1 MGDHGVH
8 TRASTQSIGNDQRCS
23 GGRTAEVGIGEG
35 KMIDLTRWRKFALR
49 AGIAGLVLTGIGL
62 FVAPIQFFRSYLWAF
77 LFWFGI
83 ALGCLPLLMLYHLVG
98 GAWGFTIR
106 RIIESGTRTLPVLAV
121 MFIPILFGIPRL
133 YEWSQPDKVAQIQ
146 ALQLKHAYLNIPFW
160 IVRTLF
166 YFAVWLFYAYRLNRM
181 SARQDETSDTALPR
195 WFQRFSGPGLVV
207 YGFTI
212 TFASFDWAMSLE
224 PRWYS
229 TIYGMLWIVSQAL
242 SSLAFA
248 IAMLA
253 LLSDRAPM
261 SHVSVPDS
269 LHDLGNLMLAFVMLW
284 AYLSFAQFLIIWS
297 GNLPEEIAWYL
308 NRMRHGWQWV
318 AAALITFH
326 FFVPFILLLSR
337 FRKRRVQWIA
347 TVAALVLFMRVVD
360 TYWIVTPAF
369 YGDHLTIHWLDIFAL
384 VGISGVWL
392 GV

>member
-1 MGDHGVH
+1 
-8 TRASTQSIGNDQRCS
+8 
-23 GGRTAEVGIGEG
+23 
-35 KMIDLTRWRKFALR
+35 MIDLTRWRNFALR
-49 AGIAGLVLTGIGL
+49 AGIAGLVLTAIGL
-62 FVAPIQFFRSYLWAF
+62 FFSPVQFFRSYLWAF

-106 RIIESGTRTLPVLAV
+106 RIVESGTRTLPLLAV
-121 MFIPILFGIPRL
+121 LFVPVLIGIPQL
-133 YEWSQPDKVAQIQ
+133 YEWSHAEKVAQVESLRQ
-146 ALQLKHAYLNIPFW
+146 KQAYLNVPFW
-160 IVRTLF
+160 ILRSIF

-181 SARQDETSDTALPR
+181 SVIQDETGEPR
-195 WFQRFSGPGLVV
+195 LVNAFERLSGPGLVA
-207 YGFTI
+207 YGLTI
-212 TFASFDWAMSLE
+212 TFAAFDWAMSLE
-224 PRWYS
+224 PQWYS

-248 IAMLA
+248 IAMVA

-269 LHDLGNLMLAFVMLW
+269 LQDLGNLLLAFVMLW

-347 TVAALVLFMRVVD
+347 TIAALVLFMRVVD

-384 VGISGVWL
+384 VGIGGVWL
-392 GV
+392 GFYARQLTTMPLLPLHDPNATPHKAI